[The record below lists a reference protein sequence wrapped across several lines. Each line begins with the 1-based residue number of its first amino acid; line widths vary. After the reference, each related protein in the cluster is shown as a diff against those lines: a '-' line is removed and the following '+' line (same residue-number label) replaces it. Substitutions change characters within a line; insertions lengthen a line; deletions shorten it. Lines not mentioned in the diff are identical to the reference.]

1 MKKFN
6 TRATAHAITR
16 AFNTCAA
23 YGLTP
28 FKMARMKP
36 EHAQAYYGVG
46 PKTHKALRITYGIEK
61 ANLTKTEERALRKLF
76 GQAS

>member
-1 MKKFN
+1 MAKFN

-28 FKMARMKP
+28 FQMARMKP
-36 EHAQAYYGVG
+36 ERAQAYYGVG
-46 PKTHKALRITYGIEK
+46 PKTHKALRLTYGVDDVK
-61 ANLTKTEERALRKLF
+61 LTKTEEEALRKLF
-76 GQAS
+76 GQV